1 MEMNEGT
8 AALLLRGTGLDQ
20 LEQPKGGLKKKGFQT
35 ERKYSPA
42 ALHCMKN

>member
-20 LEQPKGGLKKKGFQT
+20 LEQPKGGLKKKVFQT